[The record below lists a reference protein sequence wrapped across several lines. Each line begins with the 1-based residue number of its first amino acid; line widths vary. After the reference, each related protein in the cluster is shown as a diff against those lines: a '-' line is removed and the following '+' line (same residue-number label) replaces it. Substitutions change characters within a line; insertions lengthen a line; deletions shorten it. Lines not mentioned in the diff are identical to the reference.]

1 MLNYDIFQ
9 EKKMRIKSILL
20 ALLQK
25 ALVVIKSNKSTIM
38 LNHALPKALHSFYL
52 SCSVIFVACVLLTSG
67 NLFGQSNTD
76 STKKWVGTWSTAPQL
91 VETGNMPPSPG
102 LTNNSLRQNVRV
114 SIGGDTLRVRFSNEF
129 SSSTVTMKSVQI
141 AVSTGGDTID
151 VFTSKELKFNGNS
164 EVTMN
169 AGGAVISDPIAFN
182 LTPRMDLAITIYFG
196 QTSAT
201 VTGHPGSR
209 TTSYLL
215 AGNTT
220 SQTDFTGAVTTDH
233 WYNINAIEV
242 LVYSPSACVAILG
255 NSITDG
261 RGSTTNMQNRWTDVF
276 SESLLKNSSTRHVG
290 VLNLGIGGNCV
301 LSGGLGPTAVSRF
314 ERDILNQPGIRWA
327 VVFEGVNDIGGV
339 RTADAATATANNLI
353 AAYQQMIIKAHI
365 KNIRIYGGTI
375 TPFNGNSYYNQY
387 SELCRNT
394 VNQWIRT
401 RGNYDGFIDFDKVM
415 RNPQDTTRLVSS
427 YQNDGLH
434 PDAAGYKVMGESI
447 DLNLFTGSDTVFQQE
462 DLSGIESF
470 WFEAERFIQSGSN
483 FNIVSDASASNG
495 KYITVQAGVQSLTA
509 APAESVDLITIPFT
523 ATKDSTYNVF
533 ARLNCPTY
541 DDDSFWVKVDNGSF
555 TMCNGLRT
563 GGWAWMKLVSN
574 LLTKGDH
581 TLTVGYRED
590 GACLDKLCITNYE
603 FAPTGMGETDSL
615 ALGINSIR
623 AIDGY
628 ALGQNYPN
636 PFNPATTI
644 SFSFPTRSFV
654 SLTVFDA
661 LGREVSTL
669 LSERLSAG
677 TYLRQWNAAGLSS
690 GVYFYRL
697 QAGTFIETK
706 KLILL
711 R

>member
-1 MLNYDIFQ
+1 
-9 EKKMRIKSILL
+9 
-20 ALLQK
+20 
-25 ALVVIKSNKSTIM
+25 
-38 LNHALPKALHSFYL
+38 
-52 SCSVIFVACVLLTSG
+52 
-67 NLFGQSNTD
+67 
-76 STKKWVGTWSTAPQL
+76 
-91 VETGNMPPSPG
+91 
-102 LTNNSLRQNVRV
+102 
-114 SIGGDTLRVRFSNEF
+114 
-129 SSSTVTMKSVQI
+129 MKSVQI